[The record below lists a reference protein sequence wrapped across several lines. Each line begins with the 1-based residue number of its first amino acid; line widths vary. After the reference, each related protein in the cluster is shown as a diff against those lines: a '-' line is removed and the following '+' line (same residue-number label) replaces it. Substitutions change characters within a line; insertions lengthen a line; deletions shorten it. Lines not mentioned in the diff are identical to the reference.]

1 MKSTMTDRVMVVGGS
16 GGGGGGGGGC
26 DGLGRGFGGAGILRR
41 PKRSGSEPNAEIP
54 LARVLI
60 HPHMVEARA
69 RAAHARVRPPTPL
82 RRRRHTRHPGAFHLR
97 RGRRIILLLRGGAAA
112 RRHLRVRPDVHGG
125 PAGHGG
131 GTAGG
136 DVGLVGPV
144 GARDLGVHAA
154 GRYSA
159 GGCGCGGGG
168 GGVVVEPWD

>member
-1 MKSTMTDRVMVVGGS
+1 MKSTMTDRVMVV
-16 GGGGGGGGGC
+16 GGGGGGC

-60 HPHMVEARA
+60 HPHMGEARA
-69 RAAHARVRPPTPL
+69 RAAHAWVRPPTPL
-82 RRRRHTRHPGAFHLR
+82 RHRRHTRHPGAFHMR
-97 RGRRIILLLRGGAAA
+97 RCRRIILLLRGGAAA

-125 PAGHGG
+125 AAAAAGPGG

-136 DVGLVGPV
+136 DVSLVGPV

-159 GGCGCGGGG
+159 RGCGCGGGG